1 MPVLRSRITLL
12 LPLLAL
18 GACDEPPAPGSD
30 AARGAALI
38 SEVGCGA
45 CHTIPG
51 VRGAEGMAAPPLDH
65 MASRK
70 FIAGMLRNT
79 PSNMV
84 TWLMDPQEV
93 VPGNAMPDAGLSE
106 EEAEM
111 MAAYLFTLD

>member
-1 MPVLRSRITLL
+1 MPVLRFVFV
-12 LPLLAL
+12 LPALLAL
-18 GACDEPPAPGSD
+18 TACDEPPEPGSD
-30 AARGAALI
+30 AARGAALMA
-38 SEVGCGA
+38 EVGCGA
-45 CHTIPG
+45 CHRIPG
-51 VRGAEGMAAPPLDH
+51 VPDAEGLAAPPLDR
-65 MASRK
+65 MAQRK

-106 EEAEM
+106 EEAEL